1 MQKVGKTDE
10 GYIFI
15 MNFKSIAL
23 GALLAIACPLT
34 MNALPYAPELLQAEQ
49 SSTTEGKMQFI
60 PKGNFESWTSQSIK
74 ESGIIGG
81 NTVNLMHIG
90 SPWGSSNVWAKVSGV
105 TKTNVS
111 VYRDS
116 HPGHGSCAKLYT
128 HIVEAKVL
136 GIINIKVLAAGSI
149 FLGNTIQPIT
159 DTKNPMAKL
168 NAGLRFTKRPKAIVF
183 DYKTHIVKGNR
194 IRQNGIAKGSTVA
207 GQDMADC
214 ILYLQKRWED
224 AKGNIYAKRVGT
236 MVHRFSTSTDWKN
249 NQSFEIHYGDIRNKG
264 FYSSA
269 WALTSGALTKYARN
283 SKGKMVPVR
292 EVGWAAANEAPTH
305 LVLQFDSSHGGAYVG
320 TVGNT
325 LWVDNVRLAY

>member
-1 MQKVGKTDE
+1 
-10 GYIFI
+10 
-15 MNFKSIAL
+15 MNFKSFVLSITL
-23 GALLAIACPLT
+23 LLAGSTSIK
-34 MNALPYAPELLQAEQ
+34 ALPYAPEYLGVDQSEEQAG
-49 SSTTEGKMQFI
+49 SMQFI
-60 PKGNFESWTSQSIK
+60 PKGNFESWSAQTIK

-81 NTVNLMHIG
+81 NTVTLMHIG
-90 SPWGSSNVWAKVSGV
+90 GPWGSSNVWAKVSGV
-105 TKTNVS
+105 TKTNIS
-111 VYRDS
+111 VYRDN
-116 HPGHGSCAKLYT
+116 HPGHGHCAKLYT

-168 NAGLRFTKRPKAIVF
+168 NAGIRFTKRPKAIVF

-194 IRQNGIAKGSTVA
+194 IRQNGITKGSAVA

-236 MVHRFSTSTDWKN
+236 MVHRFSSSTDWRN
-249 NQSFEIHYGDIRNKG
+249 NQSFTIHYGDIRKQG
-264 FYSSA
+264 FYNSA
-269 WALTSGALTKYARN
+269 WALTSGAVTKYARN
-283 SKGKMVPVR
+283 SKGRMVPVR
-292 EVGWAAANEAPTH
+292 EVGWAAANETPTH
-305 LVLQFDSSHGGAYVG
+305 IVLQFDSSHGGAYVG

>member
-1 MQKVGKTDE
+1 
-10 GYIFI
+10 
-15 MNFKSIAL
+15 MNFKSFVLSITL
-23 GALLAIACPLT
+23 LLAGSTSIK
-34 MNALPYAPELLQAEQ
+34 ALPYAPEYLGVDQSEEQAG
-49 SSTTEGKMQFI
+49 SMQFI
-60 PKGNFESWTSQSIK
+60 PKGNFESWSAQTIK

-81 NTVNLMHIG
+81 NTVTLMHIG
-90 SPWGSSNVWAKVSGV
+90 GPWGSSNVWAKVSGV
-105 TKTNVS
+105 TKTNIS
-111 VYRDS
+111 VYRDN
-116 HPGHGSCAKLYT
+116 HPGHGHCAKLYT

-168 NAGLRFTKRPKAIVF
+168 NAGIRFTKRPKAIVF

-194 IRQNGIAKGSTVA
+194 IRQNGITKGSAVA

-236 MVHRFSTSTDWKN
+236 MVHRFSSSTNWRN
-249 NQSFEIHYGDIRNKG
+249 NQSFTIHYGDIRKQG
-264 FYSSA
+264 FYNSA
-269 WALTSGALTKYARN
+269 WALTSGAVTKYARN
-283 SKGKMVPVR
+283 SKGRMVPVR
-292 EVGWAAANEAPTH
+292 EVGWAAANETPTH

>member
-1 MQKVGKTDE
+1 MHFKHLTIGVALAFCAAGQLQAVPYLPDYQQDDAVLEDE
-10 GYIFI
+10 GNIVFF
-15 MNFKSIAL
+15 N
-23 GALLAIACPLT
+23 
-34 MNALPYAPELLQAEQ
+34 
-49 SSTTEGKMQFI
+49 
-60 PKGNFESWTSQSIK
+60 KGNFESWTSQRIK
-74 ESGIIGG
+74 ESRIIGG
-81 NTVNLMHIG
+81 ATVNLMNIG
-90 SPWGSSNVWAKVSGV
+90 SPWASSNVWAKVSGV

-116 HPGHGSCAKLYT
+116 HPGHGHCVKLYT

-149 FLGNTIQPIT
+149 YLGQTIQPIT

-168 NAGLRFTKRPKAIVF
+168 NAGVRFTKRPKAIIF

-194 IRQNGIAKGSTVA
+194 IRQNGITKGSTVA

-224 AKGNIYAKRVGT
+224 ARGNIYAKRVGT
-236 MVHRFSTSTDWKN
+236 MVARFSQSTNWRN
-249 NQSFEIHYGDIRNKG
+249 NSRFTIHYGDIRRQR

-269 WALTSGALTKYARN
+269 WALTSGSNTKYARN
-283 SKGKMVPVR
+283 SKGRMVPVK
-292 EVGWAAANEAPTH
+292 EVGWASANEQPTH
-305 LVLQFDSSHGGAYVG
+305 ICLQFDSSHGGAYVG

>member
-1 MQKVGKTDE
+1 MKLE
-10 GYIFI
+10 
-15 MNFKSIAL
+15 SIIL
-23 GALLAIACPLT
+23 GALLAMACPLA
-34 MNALPYAPELLQAEQ
+34 MKALPYAPELLQTEQ
-49 SSTTEGKMQFI
+49 ADETGSKMQFI
-60 PKGNFESWTSQSIK
+60 PKANFESWTTQTIK

-81 NTVNLMHIG
+81 NTVNLMHVG
-90 SPWGSSNVWAKVSGV
+90 APWGSSNVWAKVSGV

-116 HPGHGSCAKLYT
+116 HPGHGSCVKLYT

-159 DTKNPMAKL
+159 DTKEPMAKL

-183 DYKTHIVKGNR
+183 DYKTHIVKGDR
-194 IRQNGIAKGSTVA
+194 IHQNGITKGNTVA

-249 NQSFEIHYGDIRNKG
+249 NQTFEIHYGDIRNKS

-269 WALTSGALTKYARN
+269 WALTSGSVTKYARN
-283 SKGKMVPVR
+283 SKGVMMPIR
-292 EVGWAAANEAPTH
+292 EVGWASANETPTH

>member
-1 MQKVGKTDE
+1 M
-10 GYIFI
+10 
-15 MNFKSIAL
+15 
-23 GALLAIACPLT
+23 
-34 MNALPYAPELLQAEQ
+34 
-49 SSTTEGKMQFI
+49 
-60 PKGNFESWTSQSIK
+60 
-74 ESGIIGG
+74 
-81 NTVNLMHIG
+81 
-90 SPWGSSNVWAKVSGV
+90 SGV

-111 VYRDS
+111 VYRDN
-116 HPGHGSCAKLYT
+116 HPGHGHCVKLYT

-168 NAGLRFTKRPKAIVF
+168 NAGIPFKARPKAIVF

-194 IRQNGIAKGSTVA
+194 IRQNGITKGSSVA

-224 AKGNIYAKRVGT
+224 KNGHIYAKRVGT
-236 MVHRFSTSTDWKN
+236 MVHRFNSTTNWRN
-249 NQSFEIHYGDIRNKG
+249 NQSFTIQYGDIRGKG

-269 WALTSGALTKYARN
+269 WALTSGATTKYARN
-283 SKGKMVPVR
+283 SKGRMVPVR
-292 EVGWAAANEAPTH
+292 EVGWAAANETPTH
-305 LVLQFDSSHGGAYVG
+305 MVLQFDSSHGGAYIG

-325 LWVDNVRLAY
+325 LWIDNVRLAY

>member
-1 MQKVGKTDE
+1 
-10 GYIFI
+10 
-15 MNFKSIAL
+15 MNFKTIAL
-23 GALLAIACPLT
+23 GALLFLAGSHT
-34 MNALPYAPELLQAEQ
+34 MNALPYAPELLQIEQ
-49 SSTTEGKMQFI
+49 TEDNGSKLQFI
-60 PKGNFESWTSQSIK
+60 PKGNFESWTTQTIK

-81 NTVNLMHIG
+81 NTVNLLHLG
-90 SPWGSSNVWAKVSGV
+90 APWGSSNVWAKVSGV

-111 VYRDS
+111 VYKDT

-136 GIINIKVLAAGSI
+136 GIINVKVLAAGSI
-149 FLGNTIQPIT
+149 FLGSTIQPIT

-168 NAGLRFTKRPKAIVF
+168 NAGIKFTKRPKAIVF
-183 DYKTHIVKGNR
+183 DYKAHIVKGNR
-194 IRQNGIAKGSTVA
+194 IRQNGITKGSTVT

-236 MVHRFSTSTDWKN
+236 MVHRFYSSSDWKN
-249 NQSFEIHYGDIRNKG
+249 NQTFNIEYGDIRKKS

-269 WALTSGALTKYARN
+269 WALTSGDLTKYARN

-292 EVGWAAANEAPTH
+292 EVGWAAANETPTH
-305 LVLQFDSSHGGAYVG
+305 IVLQFDSSHGGAYVG

>member
-1 MQKVGKTDE
+1 MNCKRFIVGAT
-10 GYIFI
+10 
-15 MNFKSIAL
+15 
-23 GALLAIACPLT
+23 LLFGLT
-34 MNALPYAPELLQAEQ
+34 HTLQAIPYSLEYLQQEEEQ
-49 SSTTEGKMQFI
+49 QEAATDDETATGKVEYL
-60 PKGNFESWTSQSIK
+60 KHGTFESWTSKTIK
-74 ESGIIGG
+74 ESRILGG
-81 NTVNLMHIG
+81 NTVNLMSIG
-90 SPWGSSNVWAKVSGV
+90 SPWATSNVWAKVSGI

-116 HPGHGSCAKLYT
+116 HPGHGSCVKLYT

-149 FLGNTIQPIT
+149 YLGQTIQPIT

-168 NAGLRFTKRPKAIVF
+168 NAGLKFNKRPKALIF

-194 IRQNGIAKGSTVA
+194 IRQNGITKGNTVA

-224 AKGNIYAKRVGT
+224 KNGNIYAKRVGT
-236 MVHRFSTSTDWKN
+236 MVTRFSQSTDWHN
-249 NQSFEIHYGDIRNKG
+249 NARFTIHYGDIRRQK

-269 WALTSGALTKYARN
+269 WALTSGATTKYARN
-283 SKGKMVPVR
+283 SKGVMRPIK
-292 EVGWAAANEAPTH
+292 EVGWAAANEQPTH
-305 LVLQFDSSHGGAYVG
+305 IVLQFDSSHGGAYVG

>member
-1 MQKVGKTDE
+1 MNIKT
-10 GYIFI
+10 
-15 MNFKSIAL
+15 IAL
-23 GALLAIACPLT
+23 GAALFMAGAAKMSAI
-34 MNALPYAPELLQAEQ
+34 PYSLEFMETHQTAE
-49 SSTTEGKMQFI
+49 SSGNMQYI
-60 PKGNFESWTSQSIK
+60 PKGNFESWTSQSVK
-74 ESGIIGG
+74 ESAILGG
-81 NTVNLMHIG
+81 NTVTLMHIG

-111 VYRDS
+111 VYRDT
-116 HPGHGSCAKLYT
+116 HPGHGYCAKLYT

-149 FLGNTIQPIT
+149 YLGNTIQPIT

-168 NAGLRFTKRPKAIVF
+168 NAGLKFTKRPKAIVF
-183 DYKTHIVKGNR
+183 DYKTHIVSGNR
-194 IRQNGIAKGSTVA
+194 IRQNGITKGNTVK

-224 AKGNIYAKRVGT
+224 ANGNIYAKRVGT

-249 NQSFEIHYGDIRNKG
+249 NQSFTIQYGDIRKQS
-264 FYSSA
+264 FYNSA
-269 WALTSGALTKYARN
+269 WALTSGDVTKYARN
-283 SKGKMVPVR
+283 SKGVMKPVR
-292 EVGWAAANEAPTH
+292 EVGWASANETPTH

-320 TVGNT
+320 SVGNT

>member
-1 MQKVGKTDE
+1 
-10 GYIFI
+10 
-15 MNFKSIAL
+15 MNFKSFTL
-23 GALLAIACPLT
+23 SALLLIMGATSMKAI
-34 MNALPYAPELLQAEQ
+34 PYSPEYLEANQAEEEM
-49 SSTTEGKMQFI
+49 SGMRFI

-74 ESGIIGG
+74 ESSIIGG
-81 NTVNLMHIG
+81 NTVDLLHIG

-111 VYRDS
+111 VYRDT
-116 HPGHGSCAKLYT
+116 HPGHGHCAKLYT

-168 NAGLRFTKRPKAIVF
+168 NAGLRFTKRPKALVF

-194 IRQNGIAKGSTVA
+194 IRQNGITKGSKVA

-224 AKGNIYAKRVGT
+224 ARGNIYAKRVGT
-236 MVHRFSTSTDWKN
+236 MVHRFSSSTNWRN
-249 NQSFEIHYGDIRNKG
+249 NQSFAIQYGDIRGKS

-269 WALTSGALTKYARN
+269 WALTSGATTKYARN
-283 SKGKMVPVR
+283 SKGRMVPVK
-292 EVGWAAANEAPTH
+292 EVGWANANETPTH
-305 LVLQFDSSHGGAYVG
+305 IVLQFDSSHGGAYVG

>member
-1 MQKVGKTDE
+1 
-10 GYIFI
+10 
-15 MNFKSIAL
+15 MNFKSFVL
-23 GALLAIACPLT
+23 SVTLLLAGSTSIK
-34 MNALPYAPELLQAEQ
+34 ALPYAPEYLGVDQSEEQAG
-49 SSTTEGKMQFI
+49 SMQFI
-60 PKGNFESWTSQSIK
+60 PKGNFESWSAQTIK

-81 NTVNLMHIG
+81 NTVTLMHIG
-90 SPWGSSNVWAKVSGV
+90 GPWGSSNVWAKVSGV
-105 TKTNVS
+105 TKTNIS
-111 VYRDS
+111 VYRDN
-116 HPGHGSCAKLYT
+116 HPGHGHCAKLYT

-168 NAGLRFTKRPKAIVF
+168 NAGIRFTKRPKAIVF

-194 IRQNGIAKGSTVA
+194 IRQNGITKGSAVA

-236 MVHRFSTSTDWKN
+236 MVHRFSSSTNWRN
-249 NQSFEIHYGDIRNKG
+249 NQSFTIHYGDIRKQG
-264 FYSSA
+264 FYNSA
-269 WALTSGALTKYARN
+269 WALTSGAVTKYARN
-283 SKGKMVPVR
+283 SKGRMVPVK
-292 EVGWAAANEAPTH
+292 EVGWAAANETPTH
-305 LVLQFDSSHGGAYVG
+305 IVLQFDSSHGGAYVG

>member
-1 MQKVGKTDE
+1 
-10 GYIFI
+10 
-15 MNFKSIAL
+15 MNFKSFTL
-23 GALLAIACPLT
+23 SALLLIMGATSMKAI
-34 MNALPYAPELLQAEQ
+34 PYSPEYLEANQAEEEM
-49 SSTTEGKMQFI
+49 SGMRFI

-74 ESGIIGG
+74 ESDIIGG
-81 NTVNLMHIG
+81 NTVHLLHIG

-111 VYRDS
+111 VYRDT
-116 HPGHGSCAKLYT
+116 HPGHGHCAKLYT

-168 NAGLRFTKRPKAIVF
+168 NAGLRFTKRPKALVF

-194 IRQNGIAKGSTVA
+194 IRQNGITKGSKVA

-224 AKGNIYAKRVGT
+224 ARGNIYAKRVGT
-236 MVHRFSTSTDWKN
+236 MVHRFSSSTNWRN
-249 NQSFEIHYGDIRNKG
+249 NQSFAIQYGDIRGKS

-269 WALTSGALTKYARN
+269 WALTSGATTKYARN
-283 SKGKMVPVR
+283 SKGRMVPVK
-292 EVGWAAANEAPTH
+292 EVGWANANETPTH
-305 LVLQFDSSHGGAYVG
+305 IVLQFDSSHGGAYVG

>member
-1 MQKVGKTDE
+1 
-10 GYIFI
+10 
-15 MNFKSIAL
+15 MNFKSFVLSITL
-23 GALLAIACPLT
+23 LLAGSTSIK
-34 MNALPYAPELLQAEQ
+34 ALPYAPEYLGVDQSEEQAG
-49 SSTTEGKMQFI
+49 SMQFI
-60 PKGNFESWTSQSIK
+60 PKGNFESWSAQTIK

-81 NTVNLMHIG
+81 NTVTLMHIG
-90 SPWGSSNVWAKVSGV
+90 GPWGSSNVWAKVSGV
-105 TKTNVS
+105 TKTNIS
-111 VYRDS
+111 VYRDN
-116 HPGHGSCAKLYT
+116 HPGHGHCAKLYT

-168 NAGLRFTKRPKAIVF
+168 NAGIRFTKRPKAIVF

-194 IRQNGIAKGSTVA
+194 IRQNGITKGSTVA

-236 MVHRFSTSTDWKN
+236 MVHRFSSSTNWRN
-249 NQSFEIHYGDIRNKG
+249 NQSFTIHYGDIRKQS

-269 WALTSGALTKYARN
+269 WALTSGAVTKYARN
-283 SKGKMVPVR
+283 SKGRMVPVK
-292 EVGWAAANEAPTH
+292 EVGWAAANETPTH

>member
-1 MQKVGKTDE
+1 
-10 GYIFI
+10 
-15 MNFKSIAL
+15 MNFKSFALSALFIIA
-23 GALLAIACPLT
+23 GATSMKAI
-34 MNALPYAPELLQAEQ
+34 PYSPEYLEATQADE
-49 SSTTEGKMQFI
+49 TTGNLKFI
-60 PKGNFESWTSQSIK
+60 PKGNFENWTSQTIK

-81 NTVNLMHIG
+81 NTVTLMHLG

-111 VYRDS
+111 VYRDN
-116 HPGHGSCAKLYT
+116 HPGHGHCVKLYT

-168 NAGLRFTKRPKAIVF
+168 NAGIPFKARPTAIVF

-194 IRQNGIAKGSTVA
+194 IRQNGITKGSSVA

-224 AKGNIYAKRVGT
+224 KNGHIYAKRVGT
-236 MVHRFSTSTDWKN
+236 MVHRFNNTTNWRN
-249 NQSFEIHYGDIRNKG
+249 NQSFTIQYGDIRGKG

-269 WALTSGALTKYARN
+269 WALTSGATTKYARN
-283 SKGKMVPVR
+283 SKGRMVPVR
-292 EVGWAAANEAPTH
+292 EVGWAAANETPTH
-305 LVLQFDSSHGGAYVG
+305 MVLQFDSSHGGAYIG

>member
-1 MQKVGKTDE
+1 
-10 GYIFI
+10 
-15 MNFKSIAL
+15 MNFKSFVL
-23 GALLAIACPLT
+23 SVTLLLADSTSIK
-34 MNALPYAPELLQAEQ
+34 ALPYAPEYLGVDQSEEQAG
-49 SSTTEGKMQFI
+49 SMQFI
-60 PKGNFESWTSQSIK
+60 PKGNFESWSAQTIK

-81 NTVNLMHIG
+81 NTVTLMHIG
-90 SPWGSSNVWAKVSGV
+90 GPWGSSNVWAKVSGV
-105 TKTNVS
+105 TKTNIS
-111 VYRDS
+111 VYRDN
-116 HPGHGSCAKLYT
+116 HPDHGHCAKLYT

-168 NAGLRFTKRPKAIVF
+168 NAGIRFTKRPKAIVF

-194 IRQNGIAKGSTVA
+194 IRQNGITKGSAVA

-236 MVHRFSTSTDWKN
+236 MVHRFSSSTNWRN
-249 NQSFEIHYGDIRNKG
+249 NQSFTIHYGDIRKQG
-264 FYSSA
+264 FYNSA
-269 WALTSGALTKYARN
+269 WALTSGAVTKYARN
-283 SKGKMVPVR
+283 SKGRMVPVK
-292 EVGWAAANEAPTH
+292 EVGWAAANETPTH

>member
-1 MQKVGKTDE
+1 
-10 GYIFI
+10 
-15 MNFKSIAL
+15 MNFKSFAL
-23 GALLAIACPLT
+23 SSLLLLTCSASTKAI
-34 MNALPYAPELLQAEQ
+34 PYSPSYLEAHQENEEAG
-49 SSTTEGKMQFI
+49 SMQFI
-60 PKGNFESWTSQSIK
+60 PKGNFESWTSQTIK

-116 HPGHGSCAKLYT
+116 HPGHGYCAKLYT

-149 FLGNTIQPIT
+149 YLGNTIQPIT

-168 NAGLRFTKRPKAIVF
+168 NAGLKFTRRPKAIVF

-194 IRQNGIAKGSTVA
+194 IRQNGITKGASVS

-236 MVHRFSTSTDWKN
+236 MVHRFSSSTDWKN
-249 NQSFEIHYGDIRNKG
+249 NQSFTIQYGDIRGKA

-283 SKGKMVPVR
+283 SKGKMVPVK
-292 EVGWAAANEAPTH
+292 EVGWASANEAPTH
-305 LVLQFDSSHGGAYVG
+305 IVLQFDSSHGGAYVG

>member
-1 MQKVGKTDE
+1 
-10 GYIFI
+10 
-15 MNFKSIAL
+15 MNFKSFVL
-23 GALLAIACPLT
+23 SVTLLLAGSTSIK
-34 MNALPYAPELLQAEQ
+34 ALPYAPEYLGVDQSEEQAG
-49 SSTTEGKMQFI
+49 SMQFI
-60 PKGNFESWTSQSIK
+60 PKGNFESWSAQTIK

-81 NTVNLMHIG
+81 NTVTLMHIG

-105 TKTNVS
+105 TKTNIS
-111 VYRDS
+111 VYRDN
-116 HPGHGSCAKLYT
+116 HPGHGHCAKLYT

-168 NAGLRFTKRPKAIVF
+168 NAGIRFTKRPKAIVF

-194 IRQNGIAKGSTVA
+194 IRQNGITKGSAVA

-236 MVHRFSTSTDWKN
+236 MVHRFSSSTNWRN
-249 NQSFEIHYGDIRNKG
+249 NQSFTIHYGDIRKQG
-264 FYSSA
+264 FYNSA
-269 WALTSGALTKYARN
+269 WALTSGAVTKYARN
-283 SKGKMVPVR
+283 SKGRMVPVK
-292 EVGWAAANEAPTH
+292 EVGWAAANETPTH

>member
-1 MQKVGKTDE
+1 
-10 GYIFI
+10 
-15 MNFKSIAL
+15 MNFKSFVLSITL
-23 GALLAIACPLT
+23 LLAGSTSIK
-34 MNALPYAPELLQAEQ
+34 ALPYAPEYLGVDQ
-49 SSTTEGKMQFI
+49 SEEEAGRMQFI
-60 PKGNFESWTSQSIK
+60 PKGNFESWSAQSIK

-81 NTVNLMHIG
+81 NTVTLMHIG
-90 SPWGSSNVWAKVSGV
+90 APWGSSNVWAKVSGV
-105 TKTNVS
+105 TKTNIS
-111 VYRDS
+111 VYRDN
-116 HPGHGSCAKLYT
+116 HPGHGHCAKLYT

-168 NAGLRFTKRPKAIVF
+168 NAGIRFTKRPKAIVF

-194 IRQNGIAKGSTVA
+194 IRQNGITKGSAVA

-236 MVHRFSTSTDWKN
+236 MVHRFSSSTNWRN
-249 NQSFEIHYGDIRNKG
+249 NQSFTIHYGDIRKQG
-264 FYSSA
+264 FYNSA
-269 WALTSGALTKYARN
+269 WALTSGAVTKYARN
-283 SKGKMVPVR
+283 SKGHMVPVR
-292 EVGWAAANEAPTH
+292 EVGWAAANETPTH

>member
-1 MQKVGKTDE
+1 
-10 GYIFI
+10 
-15 MNFKSIAL
+15 MNFKSFTL
-23 GALLAIACPLT
+23 SALLLIMGATSMKAI
-34 MNALPYAPELLQAEQ
+34 PYSPEYLEANQAEEEM
-49 SSTTEGKMQFI
+49 SGMRFI

-81 NTVNLMHIG
+81 NTVNLLHIG

-111 VYRDS
+111 VYRDT
-116 HPGHGSCAKLYT
+116 HPGHGHCAKLYT

-168 NAGLRFTKRPKAIVF
+168 NAGLRFTKRPKALVF
-183 DYKTHIVKGNR
+183 DYKTHIVKGKR
-194 IRQNGIAKGSTVA
+194 IRQNGITKGSSVA

-224 AKGNIYAKRVGT
+224 ARGNIYAKRVGT
-236 MVHRFSTSTDWKN
+236 MVHRFSSSTDWKN
-249 NQSFEIHYGDIRNKG
+249 NQSFAIHYGDIRGKS

-269 WALTSGALTKYARN
+269 WALTSGAVTKYARN
-283 SKGKMVPVR
+283 SKGRMVPVK
-292 EVGWAAANEAPTH
+292 EVGWANANETPTH
-305 LVLQFDSSHGGAYVG
+305 IVLQFDSSHGGAYVG
-320 TVGNT
+320 SVGNT

>member
-1 MQKVGKTDE
+1 MKFKT
-10 GYIFI
+10 
-15 MNFKSIAL
+15 IAL
-23 GALLAIACPLT
+23 GALLSLSNT
-34 MNALPYAPELLQAEQ
+34 LSMHALPYSPEFLQTEQ
-49 SSTTEGKMQFI
+49 ADENGNKLQFI
-60 PKGNFESWTSQSIK
+60 PKGNFESWTAQTIK

-81 NTVNLMHIG
+81 NTVRLMHLG
-90 SPWGSSNVWAKVSGV
+90 APWGSSNVWAKVSGV

-116 HPGHGSCAKLYT
+116 HPGHGSCVKLYT

-194 IRQNGIAKGSTVA
+194 IRQNGITKGSTVA

-224 AKGNIYAKRVGT
+224 AKGHIYAKRVGT
-236 MVHRFSTSTDWKN
+236 MVHRFSSSSGWKN
-249 NQSFEIHYGDIRNKG
+249 NQSFNIEYGDIRKKG

-283 SKGKMVPVR
+283 SKGVMVPVR
-292 EVGWAAANEAPTH
+292 EVGWAAANERPTH
-305 LVLQFDSSHGGAYVG
+305 IVLQFDSSHGGAYVG
-320 TVGNT
+320 KVGNT
-325 LWVDNVRLAY
+325 LWVDNVRFAY

>member
-1 MQKVGKTDE
+1 
-10 GYIFI
+10 
-15 MNFKSIAL
+15 MNFKSFTL
-23 GALLAIACPLT
+23 SALLLIMGATSMKAI
-34 MNALPYAPELLQAEQ
+34 PYSPEYLEANQAEEEM
-49 SSTTEGKMQFI
+49 SGMRFI

-81 NTVNLMHIG
+81 NTVDLLHIG

-111 VYRDS
+111 VYRDT
-116 HPGHGSCAKLYT
+116 HPGHGPCAKLYT

-168 NAGLRFTKRPKAIVF
+168 NAGLRFTKRPKALVF

-194 IRQNGIAKGSTVA
+194 IRQNGITKGSKVA

-224 AKGNIYAKRVGT
+224 ARGNIYAKRVGT
-236 MVHRFSTSTDWKN
+236 MVHRFSSSTNWRN
-249 NQSFEIHYGDIRNKG
+249 NQSFAIQYGDIRGKS

-269 WALTSGALTKYARN
+269 WALTSGATTKYARN
-283 SKGKMVPVR
+283 SKGRMVPVK
-292 EVGWAAANEAPTH
+292 EVGWANANETPTH
-305 LVLQFDSSHGGAYVG
+305 IVLQFDSSHGGAYVG

>member
-1 MQKVGKTDE
+1 
-10 GYIFI
+10 
-15 MNFKSIAL
+15 MNFKSFVLSITL
-23 GALLAIACPLT
+23 LLAGSTSIK
-34 MNALPYAPELLQAEQ
+34 ALPYAPEYLGVDQ
-49 SSTTEGKMQFI
+49 SEEEAGRMQFI
-60 PKGNFESWTSQSIK
+60 PKGNFESWSAQRIK

-81 NTVNLMHIG
+81 NTVTLMHIG
-90 SPWGSSNVWAKVSGV
+90 GPWGSSNVWAKVSGV
-105 TKTNVS
+105 TKTNIS
-111 VYRDS
+111 VYRDN
-116 HPGHGSCAKLYT
+116 HPGHGHCAKLYT

-168 NAGLRFTKRPKAIVF
+168 NAGIRFTKRPKAIVF

-194 IRQNGIAKGSTVA
+194 IRQNGITKGSAVA

-236 MVHRFSTSTDWKN
+236 MVHRFSSSTNWRN
-249 NQSFEIHYGDIRNKG
+249 NQSFTIHYGDIRKQG
-264 FYSSA
+264 FYNSA
-269 WALTSGALTKYARN
+269 WALTSGAVTKYARN
-283 SKGKMVPVR
+283 SKGRMVPVR
-292 EVGWAAANEAPTH
+292 EVGWAAANETPTH

>member
-1 MQKVGKTDE
+1 MNIKT
-10 GYIFI
+10 I
-15 MNFKSIAL
+15 MLSA
-23 GALLAIACPLT
+23 ALLMAGTATTKAIPYSPEYLET
-34 MNALPYAPELLQAEQ
+34 HQSEAL
-49 SSTTEGKMQFI
+49 EGNMQFI
-60 PKGNFESWTSQSIK
+60 PKGNFEQWTSQNIK
-74 ESGIIGG
+74 ESAILGG
-81 NTVNLMHIG
+81 NTVRLMHLG
-90 SPWGSSNVWAKVSGV
+90 SPWGSSNVWAKVSGI
-105 TKTNVS
+105 TKTNIS
-111 VYRDS
+111 VYKDS

-194 IRQNGIAKGSTVA
+194 IRQNGIAKGSSVS

-214 ILYLQKRWED
+214 ILFLQKRWED
-224 AKGNIYAKRVGT
+224 KNGNIYAKRVGT
-236 MVHRFSTSTDWKN
+236 MVHRFSSSTNWKN
-249 NQSFEIHYGDIRNKG
+249 NQSFTIQYGDIRNKS

-269 WALTSGALTKYARN
+269 WALTSGALTKYAKN

>member
-1 MQKVGKTDE
+1 
-10 GYIFI
+10 
-15 MNFKSIAL
+15 MNFKSFAL
-23 GALLAIACPLT
+23 SALLLFAGSAT
-34 MNALPYAPELLQAEQ
+34 SKALPYAPEYWAVEQAEEQ
-49 SSTTEGKMQFI
+49 TGSMQFI
-60 PKGNFESWTSQSIK
+60 PRGNFESWSAQTIK

-81 NTVNLMHIG
+81 NTVTLMHIG
-90 SPWGSSNVWAKVSGV
+90 GPWGSSNVWAKVSGV
-105 TKTNVS
+105 TKTNTS
-111 VYRDS
+111 VYRDN
-116 HPGHGSCAKLYT
+116 HPGHGHCAKLYT

-168 NAGLRFTKRPKAIVF
+168 NAGIRFRKRPKAIVF
-183 DYKTHIVKGNR
+183 DYKTHIVRGNR
-194 IRQNGIAKGSTVA
+194 IRQNGITKGSAVA

-236 MVHRFSTSTDWKN
+236 MVHRFSSSTNWRN
-249 NQSFEIHYGDIRNKG
+249 NQSFTIHYGDIRKQG
-264 FYSSA
+264 FYNSA
-269 WALTSGALTKYARN
+269 WALTSGAVTKYARN
-283 SKGKMVPVR
+283 SKGRMVPVR
-292 EVGWAAANEAPTH
+292 EVGWAAANETPTH
-305 LVLQFDSSHGGAYVG
+305 IVLQFDSSHGGAYVG

>member
-1 MQKVGKTDE
+1 
-10 GYIFI
+10 
-15 MNFKSIAL
+15 MNYQTLAIALTASLAL
-23 GALLAIACPLT
+23 GAASELKAI
-34 MNALPYAPELLQAEQ
+34 PYSPAYLRSIESVQDTEEEEE
-49 SSTTEGKMQFI
+49 TEGSVHYLTRGTFDQ
-60 PKGNFESWTSQSIK
+60 WTSKTIK
-74 ESGIIGG
+74 ESRILGG
-81 NTVNLMHIG
+81 NTVTLMGVG
-90 SPWGSSNVWAKVSGV
+90 SPWATSNVWAKVSGI

-116 HPGHGSCAKLYT
+116 HPGHGSCVKLYT

-149 FLGNTIQPIT
+149 YLGQTIQPIT

-168 NAGLRFTKRPKAIVF
+168 NAGLKFTGRPKAIIF
-183 DYKTHIVKGNR
+183 DYKTHIVHGNR
-194 IRQNGIAKGSTVA
+194 IRQNGIARGATVA

-236 MVHRFSTSTDWKN
+236 MVARWSKSTDWRN
-249 NQSFEIHYGDIRNKG
+249 NARFAIHYGDIRRQP

-269 WALTSGALTKYARN
+269 WALTSGATTKYARN
-283 SKGKMVPVR
+283 SKGRMVPVR
-292 EVGWAAANEAPTH
+292 EVGWAAANERPTH
-305 LVLQFDSSHGGAYVG
+305 IVLQFDSSHGGAYVG

>member
-1 MQKVGKTDE
+1 
-10 GYIFI
+10 
-15 MNFKSIAL
+15 MNFKSFVL
-23 GALLAIACPLT
+23 SVTLLLAGSTSIK
-34 MNALPYAPELLQAEQ
+34 ALPYAPEYLGVDQSEEQAG
-49 SSTTEGKMQFI
+49 SMQFI
-60 PKGNFESWTSQSIK
+60 PKGNFESWSAQTIK

-81 NTVNLMHIG
+81 NTVTLMHIG
-90 SPWGSSNVWAKVSGV
+90 GPWGSSNVWAKVSGV
-105 TKTNVS
+105 TKTNIS
-111 VYRDS
+111 VYRDN
-116 HPGHGSCAKLYT
+116 HPGHGHCAKLYT

-168 NAGLRFTKRPKAIVF
+168 NAGIRFTKRPKAIVF

-194 IRQNGIAKGSTVA
+194 IRQNGITKGSAVA

-236 MVHRFSTSTDWKN
+236 MVHRFSSSTNWRN
-249 NQSFEIHYGDIRNKG
+249 NQSFTIHYGDIRQQG
-264 FYSSA
+264 FYNSA
-269 WALTSGALTKYARN
+269 WALTSGAVTKYARN
-283 SKGKMVPVR
+283 SKGRMVPVK
-292 EVGWAAANEAPTH
+292 EVGWAAANETPTH

>member
-1 MQKVGKTDE
+1 
-10 GYIFI
+10 
-15 MNFKSIAL
+15 MNFKSFAL
-23 GALLAIACPLT
+23 SALLLFAGSAT
-34 MNALPYAPELLQAEQ
+34 SKALPYAPEYLAVEQ
-49 SSTTEGKMQFI
+49 SEEQTGSMQFI
-60 PKGNFESWTSQSIK
+60 PKGNFESWSAQTIK

-81 NTVNLMHIG
+81 NTVTLMHIG
-90 SPWGSSNVWAKVSGV
+90 GPWGSSNVWAKVSGV
-105 TKTNVS
+105 TKTNIS
-111 VYRDS
+111 VYRDN
-116 HPGHGSCAKLYT
+116 HPGHGHCAKLYT

-168 NAGLRFTKRPKAIVF
+168 NAGIRFSKRPKAIVF
-183 DYKTHIVKGNR
+183 DYKTHIVRGNR
-194 IRQNGIAKGSTVA
+194 IRQNGITKGSAVA

-236 MVHRFSTSTDWKN
+236 MVHRFSSSTDWKN
-249 NQSFEIHYGDIRNKG
+249 NQSFTIHYGDIRKQG
-264 FYSSA
+264 FYNSA
-269 WALTSGALTKYARN
+269 WALTSGAVTKYARN
-283 SKGKMVPVR
+283 SKGRMVPVK
-292 EVGWAAANEAPTH
+292 EVGWAAANETPTH

>member
-1 MQKVGKTDE
+1 
-10 GYIFI
+10 
-15 MNFKSIAL
+15 MNFKSFIL
-23 GALLAIACPLT
+23 SVTLLLAGSTSIK
-34 MNALPYAPELLQAEQ
+34 ALPYAPEYLGVDQSEEQAG
-49 SSTTEGKMQFI
+49 SMQFI
-60 PKGNFESWTSQSIK
+60 PKGNFESWSAQTIK

-81 NTVNLMHIG
+81 NTVTLMHIG
-90 SPWGSSNVWAKVSGV
+90 GPWGSSNVWAKVSGV
-105 TKTNVS
+105 TKTNIS
-111 VYRDS
+111 VYRDN
-116 HPGHGSCAKLYT
+116 HPGHGHCAKLYT

-168 NAGLRFTKRPKAIVF
+168 NAGIRFTKRPKAIVF

-194 IRQNGIAKGSTVA
+194 IRQNGITKGSTVA

-236 MVHRFSTSTDWKN
+236 MVHRFSSSTNWRN
-249 NQSFEIHYGDIRNKG
+249 NQSFTIHYGDIRKQG
-264 FYSSA
+264 FYNSA
-269 WALTSGALTKYARN
+269 WALTSGAVTKYARN
-283 SKGKMVPVR
+283 SKGRMVPVK
-292 EVGWAAANEAPTH
+292 EVGWAAANETPTH